1 MPSLAVP
8 DPAGPARAPALAAVE
23 AVRLFVERARLA
35 RPDFALTRARTPRRS
50 REICARLDGLPLA
63 IELAAARAAAAARS
77 SRSPR
82 GWTTA
87 SRLLTGGS
95 RDGARR
101 ASGRCGRRSTGA
113 TTCSTSRSGSL
124 FRRLAVFAGG
134 WTLEAAE
141 AVVGGDGIDAGDVLD
156 LLGRLVD
163 RSLVQVEEDGA
174 ADEARYRLLETVRQY
189 AAERLRASGEEAALR
204 GRHAAAALA
213 LVEAGDADYG
223 GPRHARWRARL
234 ERERENWRAAL
245 AWATKAGDRPRAL
258 RLTIGLYEF
267 WILRGDLAE
276 GRAWL
281 ARAIALLPAAARTEE
296 RAVLVGRLGLAAHF
310 AGDDAAARA
319 HLEEAVAIARGL
331 GASGH
336 LALVLVDLAIAHR
349 RIDAAAARRLLEE
362 ALAVARRVA
371 GRADAPPLLPHLGLP
386 TGLAARWSDGHSQ
399 VALCRHHLGQLAAD
413 RGDLAGARAH
423 LAAAAALR
431 RRLGHGPPAASSLKE
446 LAIVVARGGDAAGAR
461 ALLERSLAAA
471 RAAGWRAVAGDA
483 LRELGELA
491 LGRGDPAAARAALAE
506 GLAIAQALGDPL
518 RLAPALESGAGL
530 ALALAQPG
538 CAARLLGAAAALRAA
553 SGVAALPAE
562 AARAASRLGAA
573 RAALGAA
580 AFAAARAAGA
590 AMTADEAV
598 VAALAVGPTGAA
610 GADAPALAGLSRR
623 EVEVLGLLAG
633 GASNA
638 AIAAALSVSVRTVHG
653 HVASILGK
661 TGRANRT
668 AAAAFA
674 RDHGLA

>member
-1 MPSLAVP
+1 MI
-8 DPAGPARAPALAAVE
+8 VE
-23 AVRLFVERARLA
+23 
-35 RPDFALTRARTPRRS
+35 
-50 REICARLDGLPLA
+50 
-63 IELAAARAAAAARS
+63 
-77 SRSPR
+77 
-82 GWTTA
+82 
-87 SRLLTGGS
+87 
-95 RDGARR
+95 
-101 ASGRCGRRSTGA
+101 
-113 TTCSTSRSGSL
+113 
-124 FRRLAVFAGG
+124 
-134 WTLEAAE
+134 
-141 AVVGGDGIDAGDVLD
+141 
-156 LLGRLVD
+156 
-163 RSLVQVEEDGA
+163 
-174 ADEARYRLLETVRQY
+174 
-189 AAERLRASGEEAALR
+189 
-204 GRHAAAALA
+204 
-213 LVEAGDADYG
+213 
-223 GPRHARWRARL
+223 
-234 ERERENWRAAL
+234 
-245 AWATKAGDRPRAL
+245 
-258 RLTIGLYEF
+258 
-267 WILRGDLAE
+267 
-276 GRAWL
+276 
-281 ARAIALLPAAARTEE
+281 
-296 RAVLVGRLGLAAHF
+296 
-310 AGDDAAARA
+310 
-319 HLEEAVAIARGL
+319 
-331 GASGH
+331 
-336 LALVLVDLAIAHR
+336 LAIASPADR
-349 RIDAAAARRLLEE
+349 SGAARRLLEE
-362 ALAVARRVA
+362 GVAVARRAA

-491 LGRGDPAAARAALAE
+491 LGRGDAAAARAALAE

-538 CAARLLGAAAALRAA
+538 CAARLLGAAATCQRRA
-553 SGVAALPAE
+553 G
-562 AARAASRLGAA
+562 R
-573 RAALGAA
+573 
-580 AFAAARAAGA
+580 RAAGGGGA
-590 AMTADEAV
+590 RRGPARRRAGGARRGGVRGGAGGGRGDDGDEAV
-598 VAALAVGPTGAA
+598 AAALAVGPTGAA